1 MSSMKQF
8 EVMYR
13 LYELTES
20 GNRGCASPTDYT
32 TVVTAVY
39 QGQAQQM
46 VQAMNGGP
54 DRCHVFYTKDLSNL

>member
-1 MSSMKQF
+1 MKQF

-13 LYELTES
+13 LYNLYES
-20 GNRGCASPTDYT
+20 GARGDASPTDYT

-46 VQAMNGGP
+46 VQSMNGGP
-54 DRCHVFYTKDLSNL
+54 DRCHVFYTKYIGDV